1 MKHKIF
7 SNDDAWILGFTNP
20 PLTPDKMWED
30 MIKPHIGSPIKGFM
44 WSVGGHDIWDFETN
58 IGERSDQAYGNS
70 KDKIYDLYKIFLSKF
85 NEANKYN
92 LDLESILIEFNCKF
106 LNE

>member
-7 SNDDAWILGFTNP
+7 SNDDAWMLAFVNP

-58 IGERSDQAYGNS
+58 IGERADQAYGNS
-70 KDKIYDLYKIFLSKF
+70 KDKSQKTKQCHFPSNLMDLSSSC
-85 NEANKYN
+85 
-92 LDLESILIEFNCKF
+92 DLIWHIWH
-106 LNE
+106 